1 MGDLQGE
8 RAKLFEKS
16 FRPLPL
22 HPLTHFKNFWKKEG
36 KSLTHFKNFWKKEG
50 HSLTHFKNFWKK
62 KGNPSLTSK
71 TSKKEGK
78 SLTHFKNFR
87 KKVSVFTPF
96 KKRKGE

>member
-22 HPLTHFKNFWKKEG
+22 HPLTHFKNFRKKR
-36 KSLTHFKNFWKKEG
+36 KSTILPTSKTFEKKKGSPFAYFKNFQE
-50 HSLTHFKNFWKK
+50 
-62 KGNPSLTSK
+62 
-71 TSKKEGK
+71 
-78 SLTHFKNFR
+78 
-87 KKVSVFTPF
+87 KVSVFTPF

>member
-36 KSLTHFKNFWKKEG
+36 
-50 HSLTHFKNFWKK
+50 HSLTHFKNF
-62 KGNPSLTSK
+62 
-71 TSKKEGK
+71 KKEGYP
-78 SLTHFKNFR
+78 LAYFKNFQE
-87 KKVSVFTPF
+87 KVSVFTPF
-96 KKRKGE
+96 QKEKRRIA